1 MTDAEMDAWAVEGNY
16 IRSLSLMNLL
26 NKYPGDRVQWFRAE
40 AEMQRWQEQVEQ
52 KLAELLRTGR
62 SFAKMQ
68 SVWSELAER
77 QLPDQLGAAAYARQ
91 KAAMYARRTAEV
103 HQKLR
108 ELGYENLLE
117 RNANL
122 VAFVDEERRKEA
134 QLVSQ
139 ACA

>member
-1 MTDAEMDAWAVEGNY
+1 MDAWAVEGNY